1 MGLRLCAPNAGPVG
15 SVVTDAAFTDALSRL
30 KQLIDVRHT
39 ADLGTLRAAHFQRFA
54 IASNDPNPR
63 YTDEETARDQGF
75 EGLAAPPMFLTAV
88 LGWSAG
94 PRTSDL
100 RADGADGS
108 RIENGFTLPSLR
120 LMGAGQD
127 IELVREVEDGMQ
139 VHTTTWIDS
148 VELKQGRSGPLILI
162 VLQSTY
168 EAGDELLTR
177 CRETLIAR

>member
-1 MGLRLCAPNAGPVG
+1 
-15 SVVTDAAFTDALSRL
+15 VTDPGFSDAVFRL
-30 KQLIDVRHT
+30 KQLINVRHED
-39 ADLGTLRAAHFQRFA
+39 DLGTLRAEHFQRFA
-54 IASNDPNPR
+54 IASNDQNAR
-63 YTDEETARDQGF
+63 YTDQETARQHGF

-94 PRTSDL
+94 PKTDDL

-108 RIENGFTLPSLR
+108 RIENGFTLPGLR

-127 IELVREVEDGMQ
+127 IELYREVEDGMR
-139 VHTTTWIDS
+139 VHTWTWIES
-148 VELKQGRSGPLILI
+148 VELKHGRSGPLILI

-168 EAGDELLTR
+168 ETEGGELLTR

>member
-1 MGLRLCAPNAGPVG
+1 
-15 SVVTDAAFTDALSRL
+15 VTDPAFLEAVFRL
-30 KQLIDVRHT
+30 KQLINVRRED
-39 ADLGTLRAAHFQRFA
+39 DLGTLRAAHFQRFA
-54 IASNDPNPR
+54 VASNDENAR
-63 YTDEETARDQGF
+63 YMDQETARQQGF
-75 EGLAAPPMFLTAV
+75 EGMAAPPMFLTAV

-94 PRTSDL
+94 PRTDDL

-108 RIENGFTLPSLR
+108 RIENGFTLPGLR

-139 VHTTTWIDS
+139 VHASTWIES
-148 VELKQGRSGPLILI
+148 VELKQGRSGQLILI

-168 EAGDELLTR
+168 ETEDGDLLTR